1 MASHDLT
8 AVSSLV
14 DSIENFNKAE
24 VECALELI
32 NIYLHDD
39 NQTDYRVVVAEDSEP
54 SVRGYACWGP
64 VPLTKGA
71 YDLYWI
77 ATHPESRGR
86 GYGQALMSYVEDK
99 VKEEQGRLLV
109 VETSGKSSYA
119 ATVQFYQRL
128 GYEEASRIE
137 HFYDVG
143 DDRLIFVKRL
153 S

>member
-1 MASHDLT
+1 MAPRDRT

-14 DSIENFNKAE
+14 GSIENFNKAE
-24 VECALELI
+24 VDCALELI

-39 NQTDYRVVVAEDSEP
+39 NQTDYRIVVAEDRVP
-54 SVRGYACWGP
+54 SVRAYACWGP
-64 VPLTKGA
+64 VPLTRGT

-86 GYGQALMSYVEDK
+86 GFAQALMSYVEGR
-99 VKEEQGRLLV
+99 VKEENGRLLV
-109 VETSGKSSYA
+109 VETSGKGSYT

-143 DDRLIFVKRL
+143 DDRIIFVKRL

>member
-1 MASHDLT
+1 MAPRDRT

-14 DSIENFNKAE
+14 GSIENFNQAE
-24 VECALELI
+24 VDCALELI

-39 NQTDYRVVVAEDSEP
+39 NQTDYRIVVAEDPAP
-54 SVRGYACWGP
+54 SVRAYACWGP
-64 VPLTKGA
+64 VPLTRGT

-86 GYGQALMSYVEDK
+86 GFAQALMSYVEDR
-99 VKEEQGRLLV
+99 VKEEKGRLLV
-109 VETSGKSSYA
+109 VETSGKGSYT

-143 DDRLIFVKRL
+143 DDRIIFVKRL

>member
-1 MASHDLT
+1 MAPRDRT

-14 DSIENFNKAE
+14 GSIENFNKAE
-24 VECALELI
+24 VDCALELI

-39 NQTDYRVVVAEDSEP
+39 NQTDYRIVVAEDRVP
-54 SVRGYACWGP
+54 SVRAYACWGP
-64 VPLTKGA
+64 VPLTRGT

-77 ATHPESRGR
+77 ATHLESRGR
-86 GYGQALMSYVEDK
+86 GFAQALMSYVEGR
-99 VKEEQGRLLV
+99 VKEENGRLLV
-109 VETSGKSSYA
+109 VETSGKGSYT

-143 DDRLIFVKRL
+143 DDRIIFVKRL

>member
-1 MASHDLT
+1 MASRDLPV
-8 AVSSLV
+8 VSSLV
-14 DSIENFNKAE
+14 GSIENFNGAE
-24 VECALELI
+24 VDCALELI
-32 NIYLHDD
+32 NIYLQND
-39 NQTDYRVVVAEDSEP
+39 NQTDYRVVVAEDSTP
-54 SVRGYACWGP
+54 SVRAYACWGP
-64 VPLTKGA
+64 VPLTRGT

-77 ATHPESRGR
+77 ATHPESRGH

-99 VKEEQGRLLV
+99 VKAEKGRLLV
-109 VETSGKSSYA
+109 VETSGKSSYT

-143 DDRLIFVKRL
+143 DDRLILVKRL

>member
-1 MASHDLT
+1 MAPHDLT

-14 DSIENFNKAE
+14 ESIENFNKAE
-24 VECALELI
+24 VDCALELI
-32 NIYLHDD
+32 SIYLHDD
-39 NQTDYRVVVAEDSEP
+39 NQTDYRVAVAEDSVP
-54 SVRGYACWGP
+54 AVHGYACWGP
-64 VPLTKGA
+64 VPLTRGA

-77 ATHPESRGR
+77 ATHPGSRGR
-86 GYGQALMSYVEDK
+86 GFGQALMSYVENK
-99 VKEEQGRLLV
+99 VKEEKGRLLV
-109 VETSGKSSYA
+109 VETSGKSSYT

>member
-1 MASHDLT
+1 MAQCDLP
-8 AVSSLV
+8 AVASLV
-14 DSIENFNKAE
+14 VSIDNFNKTE
-24 VECALELI
+24 VDCALELI
-32 NIYLHDD
+32 NLYLHDD
-39 NQTDYRVVVAEDSEP
+39 TQTDYRVVVAEDSMP
-54 SVRGYACWGP
+54 AVRGYACWGP
-64 VPLTKGA
+64 VPLTRGT

-77 ATHPESRGR
+77 ATHPESRGH
-86 GYGQALMSYVEDK
+86 GYGRALMSFVEDR
-99 VKEEQGRLLV
+99 VKEEKGRLLV

-119 ATVQFYQRL
+119 ATVEFYQRL